1 MNLERILENSL
12 KTENHKYF
20 HIEDLGEWS
29 KKVLSKGHVEYQTD
43 EDGSVISYVA
53 YYKNKNSYFITMVW
67 THPNHRGKG
76 LSKKIIK
83 DIVDSTELPIDLEV
97 HKDNPAYNLYRIL
110 KFEDVGFKND
120 QILMRRCKKLAIM
133 QPYIF
138 PYVGY
143 FSLINSS
150 DKILFYDDVNF
161 IKRGWIHRQRILIN
175 DKDHLFTIPLNK
187 PSQNKKINQIEISE
201 NESRVKI
208 IKSIENAYKKAPYF
222 KEVFPIIEKVILG
235 KYTHIDEMAIS
246 SLVAVC
252 KYLNLEINYDRTSK
266 ADPNSQ
272 GQEKCERLASITKTL
287 GFSNYVNV
295 INDMYDKETFKTKGV
310 NLFFNDHKI
319 KPYKQFGKPFVSHL
333 SIIDVLMFNSIKDV
347 KKLILSYHI
356 I

>member
-1 MNLERILENSL
+1 MNLEKILENSL

-20 HIEDLGEWS
+20 HIEDLTEWS
-29 KKVLSKGHVEYQTD
+29 KKVLSKGHVEYRTD
-43 EDGSVISYVA
+43 EADGVISYVA
-53 YYKNKNSYFITMVW
+53 YYKNKNNYFITMVW

-83 DIVDSTELPIDLEV
+83 DIVDSTELPIDLKV

-110 KFEDVGFKND
+110 KFETVGFNDD
-120 QILMRRCKKLAIM
+120 QIIMRRCKKLAIM

-138 PYVGY
+138 PYIGY

-175 DKDHLFTIPLNK
+175 GKDHLFTIPLNK

-208 IKSIENAYKKAPYF
+208 IKSIESAYKKAPYF

-266 ADPNSQ
+266 ADPDSQ
-272 GQEKCERLASITKTL
+272 GKEKCERLASITKTL

-319 KPYKQFGKPFVSHL
+319 KSYNQFGKPFVSHL
-333 SIIDVLMFNSIKDV
+333 SIIDVLMFNSIRDA
-347 KKLILSYHI
+347 KKLMLSYHI

>member
-1 MNLERILENSL
+1 MNLEKILENSL

-20 HIEDLGEWS
+20 HIEDLTEWS
-29 KKVLSKGHVEYQTD
+29 KKVLSKGHVEYRTD
-43 EDGSVISYVA
+43 EADGVISYVA
-53 YYKNKNSYFITMVW
+53 YYKNKNNYFITMVW

-110 KFEDVGFKND
+110 KFETVGFNDD
-120 QILMRRCKKLAIM
+120 QIIMRRCKKLAIM

-175 DKDHLFTIPLNK
+175 SKDHLFTIPLNK

-208 IKSIENAYKKAPYF
+208 IKSIESAYKKAPYF

-266 ADPNSQ
+266 ADPDSQ

-319 KPYKQFGKPFVSHL
+319 KSYNQFGKPFVSHL
-333 SIIDVLMFNSIKDV
+333 SIIDVLMFNSIRDT

-356 I
+356 V

>member
-1 MNLERILENSL
+1 MNLEKILANSL

-29 KKVLSKGHVEYQTD
+29 KKVLSKGYVEYQTD
-43 EDGSVISYVA
+43 EDGNVISYVA

-83 DIVDSTELPIDLEV
+83 DIVNSTELPIDLEV

-110 KFEDVGFKND
+110 KFEAVDFKND
-120 QILMRRCKKLAIM
+120 QIIMRRCKKLAIM

-175 DKDHLFTIPLNK
+175 GKDHLFTIPLNK
-187 PSQNKKINQIEISE
+187 PSQNNKINQIEISK
-201 NESRVKI
+201 NEGREKI
-208 IKSIENAYKKAPYF
+208 IKSIETAYKKAPYF
-222 KEVFPIIEKVILG
+222 KEVFPIIKKVILG
-235 KYTHIDEMAIS
+235 NYTHIDEMAIS

-295 INDMYDKETFKTKGV
+295 INDMYDKETFKSKSV
-310 NLFFNDHKI
+310 NLFLMII
-319 KPYKQFGKPFVSHL
+319 K
-333 SIIDVLMFNSIKDV
+333 
-347 KKLILSYHI
+347 
-356 I
+356 

>member
-1 MNLERILENSL
+1 MNLEKILENSL

-20 HIEDLGEWS
+20 HIEDLTEWS
-29 KKVLSKGHVEYQTD
+29 KKVLSKGHVEYHTD
-43 EDGSVISYVA
+43 EDDNVISYVA

-110 KFEDVGFKND
+110 KFETVGFND
-120 QILMRRCKKLAIM
+120 DLIIMRRCKKLAIM

-175 DKDHLFTIPLNK
+175 GKDHLFTIPLNK

-201 NESRVKI
+201 NESRIKI
-208 IKSIENAYKKAPYF
+208 IKSIESAYKKAPYF
-222 KEVFPIIEKVILG
+222 KEVFPIIKKVILG

-246 SLVAVC
+246 SLAAVC

-272 GQEKCERLASITKTL
+272 GKEKCERLASITKTL

-333 SIIDVLMFNSIKDV
+333 SIIDVLMFNSIRDV

>member
-1 MNLERILENSL
+1 MNLEKILENSL

-20 HIEDLGEWS
+20 HIEDLTEWS
-29 KKVLSKGHVEYQTD
+29 KKVLSKGHVEYRTD
-43 EDGSVISYVA
+43 EADGVISYVA
-53 YYKNKNSYFITMVW
+53 YYKNKNNYFITMVW

-83 DIVDSTELPIDLEV
+83 DIVDSTELPIDLKV

-110 KFEDVGFKND
+110 KFETVGFNDD
-120 QILMRRCKKLAIM
+120 QIIMRRCKKLAIM

-138 PYVGY
+138 PYIGY

-175 DKDHLFTIPLNK
+175 GKDHLFTIPLNK

-201 NESRVKI
+201 NESRIKI
-208 IKSIENAYKKAPYF
+208 IKSIEGAYKKAPYF
-222 KEVFPIIEKVILG
+222 KEVFPIIKKVILG

-266 ADPNSQ
+266 ADPDSQ
-272 GQEKCERLASITKTL
+272 GKEKCERLASITKTL

-319 KPYKQFGKPFVSHL
+319 KSYNQFGKPFISHL
-333 SIIDVLMFNSIKDV
+333 SIIDVLMFNSIRDA
-347 KKLILSYHI
+347 KKLMLSYHI

>member
-1 MNLERILENSL
+1 MNLEKILENSL

-20 HIEDLGEWS
+20 HIEDLTEWS
-29 KKVLSKGHVEYQTD
+29 KKVLSKGHVEYHTD
-43 EDGSVISYVA
+43 EDDNVISYVA

-110 KFEDVGFKND
+110 KFETVGFND
-120 QILMRRCKKLAIM
+120 DLIIMRRCKKLAIM

-175 DKDHLFTIPLNK
+175 GKDHLFTIPLNK

-201 NESRVKI
+201 NDSRVKI
-208 IKSIENAYKKAPYF
+208 IKNIENAYKKAPYF
-222 KEVFPIIEKVILG
+222 KEVFPIIKKVILG

-246 SLVAVC
+246 SLAAVC

-272 GQEKCERLASITKTL
+272 GKEKCERLASITKTL

-319 KPYKQFGKPFVSHL
+319 KSYNQFGKPFVSHL
-333 SIIDVLMFNSIKDV
+333 SIIDVLMFNSIRDT

>member
-1 MNLERILENSL
+1 MNLEKILANSL

-29 KKVLSKGHVEYQTD
+29 KKVLSKGYVEYQTD
-43 EDGSVISYVA
+43 EDGNVISYVA

-83 DIVDSTELPIDLEV
+83 DIVNSTELPIDLEV

-110 KFEDVGFKND
+110 KFEAVDFKND
-120 QILMRRCKKLAIM
+120 QIIMRRCKKLAIM

-175 DKDHLFTIPLNK
+175 GKDHLFTIPLNK
-187 PSQNKKINQIEISE
+187 PSQNNKINQIEISK
-201 NESRVKI
+201 NEGREKI
-208 IKSIENAYKKAPYF
+208 IKEY
-222 KEVFPIIEKVILG
+222 
-235 KYTHIDEMAIS
+235 
-246 SLVAVC
+246 
-252 KYLNLEINYDRTSK
+252 
-266 ADPNSQ
+266 
-272 GQEKCERLASITKTL
+272 
-287 GFSNYVNV
+287 
-295 INDMYDKETFKTKGV
+295 
-310 NLFFNDHKI
+310 
-319 KPYKQFGKPFVSHL
+319 
-333 SIIDVLMFNSIKDV
+333 
-347 KKLILSYHI
+347 
-356 I
+356 

>member
-1 MNLERILENSL
+1 MNLEKLLADSL
-12 KTENHKYF
+12 KDENHKYF
-20 HIEDLGEWS
+20 HIEDLAKWS
-29 KKVLSKGHVEYQTD
+29 KKVLSKGHVEYRTD
-43 EDGSVISYVA
+43 KDGNVISYVA
-53 YYKNKNSYFITMVW
+53 YYKNTDTYFITMVW

-97 HKDNPAYNLYRIL
+97 HKDNPAYNLYRLL
-110 KFEDVGFKND
+110 KFEIVDFKDD
-120 QILMRRCKKLAIM
+120 QILMRREKKLAIM

-175 DKDHLFTIPLNK
+175 GKDHLFTIPLNK
-187 PSQNKKINQIEISE
+187 PSQNKKINQIEISK
-201 NESRVKI
+201 NEGREKI
-208 IKSIENAYKKAPYF
+208 IKSIETAYKKAPYF
-222 KEVFPIIEKVILG
+222 KEVFPIIKKVILG
-235 KYTHIDEMAIS
+235 NYTHIDEMAIS

-252 KYLNLEINYDRTSK
+252 EYLNIEINYDRTSK

-272 GQEKCERLASITKTL
+272 GQEKCERLASITKAL
-287 GFSNYVNV
+287 GFSNYINV
-295 INDMYDKETFKTKGV
+295 INDMYDKETFKSKGV

-319 KPYKQFGKPFVSHL
+319 KSYNQFGKPFVSHL
-333 SIIDVLMFNSIKDV
+333 SIIDVLMFNSIIDT
-347 KKLILSYHI
+347 KKLILSYQVI
-356 I
+356 

>member
-1 MNLERILENSL
+1 MNLEKILANSL

-29 KKVLSKGHVEYQTD
+29 KKVLSKGYVEYQTD
-43 EDGSVISYVA
+43 EDGNVISYVA

-83 DIVDSTELPIDLEV
+83 DIVDSTELPVDLEV
-97 HKDNPAYNLYRIL
+97 HKDKPAYNLYRIL
-110 KFEDVGFKND
+110 KFEAVDFKND
-120 QILMRRCKKLAIM
+120 QIIMRRCKKLAIM

-175 DKDHLFTIPLNK
+175 GKDHLFTIPLNK

-246 SLVAVC
+246 SLIAVC
-252 KYLNLEINYDRTSK
+252 KYLNLDINYDRSSK

-333 SIIDVLMFNSIKDV
+333 SIIDVLMFNSIRDV